1 MGRGKELAKNTII
14 LSIGY
19 FLPKFTFL
27 ITLPI
32 ITGHLT
38 KSEYGHYDLLTTLSA
53 LILPIITLQIQTAA
67 FRFLIDCRN
76 DETETK
82 RIISNIYLF
91 VIPINL
97 IGFVILFFIMTDYP
111 LPTRM
116 LILLYIW
123 SDTII
128 SITLQVVRGLA
139 YNKLYSATSAL
150 RAFSNMILIVI
161 TVLLIRMGLN
171 GVLLSYIVAT
181 FLGIT
186 LLVYK
191 SGLIRRLD
199 IGLYSAAVIKKML
212 AYSIPMLP
220 NTLSVWVLS
229 VSDRFVLNRFMGIE
243 AVAVYSAANKIPLSF
258 SAILSSFILAWQEN
272 ASITV
277 NDADADN
284 YYSAVFDKVF
294 CMLLGMMALLIG
306 ATPILFLIL
315 IRGDYSEAY
324 RQMPLLFLGTFF
336 AGVSS
341 FLGGIY
347 VAHKKT
353 RSVGATTMLAAVINL
368 GVNLAMVN
376 KFGIYAASISTFISY
391 MFLASYRMKNIK
403 QFQNINYH
411 YFKMIGAIL
420 VLMAMSV
427 IGWINQF
434 ALNVLNFVLGII
446 VAVAFNKD
454 IIRKVINGLLD
465 KVRKKNDL

>member
-32 ITGHLT
+32 ITGQLS
-38 KSEYGHYDLLTTLSA
+38 KSDYGHYDLLTTLSS

-67 FRFLIDCRN
+67 FRFLIDCRK

-82 RIISNIYLF
+82 RIISNIYSF
-91 VIPINL
+91 VIPLNL
-97 IGFVILFFIMTDYP
+97 LVLVFLFFVMTDYP
-111 LPTRM
+111 LTTRL

-123 SDTII
+123 ADTMI
-128 SITLQVVRGLA
+128 SVTLQVVRGLA
-139 YNKLYSATSAL
+139 HNKLYSAASAI
-150 RAFSNMILIVI
+150 RAVSNMILIVI
-161 TVLLIRMGLN
+161 TVLLIKLGLN
-171 GVLLSYIVAT
+171 GVLLSYILAT
-181 FLGIT
+181 LLGIIF
-186 LLVYK
+186 LVGK
-191 SGLIRRLD
+191 SGIIRYWN
-199 IGLYSAAVIKKML
+199 IGFCSGDVIKKLL
-212 AYSIPMLP
+212 AYSIPMIP

-258 SAILSSFILAWQEN
+258 SAVLSTFILAWQEN

-277 NDADADN
+277 NDSDADN
-284 YYSAVFDKVF
+284 YYSIVFDRVF

-306 ATPILFLIL
+306 AAPILFFIL

-336 AGVSS
+336 AGISS

-353 RSVGATTMLAAVINL
+353 RNVGATTMLAAAINL

-376 KFGIYAASISTFISY
+376 EFGIYAASISTFVSY
-391 MFLASYRMKNIK
+391 MFLAFYRMKNIK
-403 QFQNINYH
+403 RFQNINYQH
-411 YFKMIGAIL
+411 FKLIVAIL
-420 VLMAMSV
+420 VIMAMSV
-427 IGWINQF
+427 ICWINRF
-434 ALNVLNFVLGII
+434 ELNIVNFILGII
-446 VAVAFNKD
+446 VAVVFNMD
-454 IIRKVINGLLD
+454 IIRKAINVVLG